1 MPRKLLGLLSLAMA
15 FGMLLM
21 LFLHSELV
29 GILIIALLIFV
40 GYSCLFCD

>member
-1 MPRKLLGLLSLAMA
+1 MPRKLMGLLAFAMA
-15 FGMLLM
+15 LGMLLM

-40 GYSCLFCD
+40 GYSCLFCE

>member
-1 MPRKLLGLLSLAMA
+1 MSRKLVGMLAFAMA

-29 GILIIALLIFV
+29 GIFIIILLAFL
-40 GYSCLFCD
+40 GYSCLFCE